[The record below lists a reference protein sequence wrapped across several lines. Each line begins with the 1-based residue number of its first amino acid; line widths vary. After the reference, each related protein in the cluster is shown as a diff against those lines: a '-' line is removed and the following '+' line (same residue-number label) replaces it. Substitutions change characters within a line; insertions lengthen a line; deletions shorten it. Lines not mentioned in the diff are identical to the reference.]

1 MKILSIFGALLFF
14 SVTAQAQTIFYFQ
27 NSTVAVGEPMPNTH
41 QTGDTFMGG
50 TWIGRAM
57 LSNKGTS
64 PETLSTDC
72 FPGTGYYECVTF
84 ISEPMSAQII
94 PAGDWTIDIQT
105 EVTRAATKI
114 YVRYMIYQWVNSTDA
129 IGTIIVN
136 ATSDVTKFSKEK
148 TLITVSNIAGSGCI
162 LSDGD
167 KICLD
172 LEMDVDCPSGQ
183 AGNFGYFYYG
193 NNSVDTSRLVF
204 LGSIT
209 TIGLTGLSAIS
220 TAQGINLKWRTESE
234 MNKFK
239 WIVERSLSPKEG
251 YTVID
256 EIPAQGNCA
265 TPTEYFHLDRN
276 VEVGK
281 TYYYKLIDVD
291 LIGNRTVHGQLSATF
306 SGNGSKT
313 VSLHS
318 PYPNPTLR
326 TTMISYDVPDKS
338 FISLEVYN
346 IAGQLIKTLMN
357 EFKHAGTYKLSWDG
371 TNESGKYVPAGIY
384 FYRLT
389 SDNFTSTK
397 RINILR

>member
-1 MKILSIFGALLFF
+1 
-14 SVTAQAQTIFYFQ
+14 
-27 NSTVAVGEPMPNTH
+27 
-41 QTGDTFMGG
+41 
-50 TWIGRAM
+50 
-57 LSNKGTS
+57 
-64 PETLSTDC
+64 
-72 FPGTGYYECVTF
+72 
-84 ISEPMSAQII
+84 
-94 PAGDWTIDIQT
+94 
-105 EVTRAATKI
+105 
-114 YVRYMIYQWVNSTDA
+114 
-129 IGTIIVN
+129 
-136 ATSDVTKFSKEK
+136 
-148 TLITVSNIAGSGCI
+148 
-162 LSDGD
+162 
-167 KICLD
+167 
-172 LEMDVDCPSGQ
+172 
-183 AGNFGYFYYG
+183 
-193 NNSVDTSRLVF
+193 
-204 LGSIT
+204 
-209 TIGLTGLSAIS
+209 
-220 TAQGINLKWRTESE
+220 

-239 WIVERSLSPKEG
+239 WIIERSLSPKEG

-265 TPTEYFHLDRN
+265 TPTEYSHLDRN

-291 LIGNRTVHGQLSATF
+291 LIGNRTVRGQLSAIF

-326 TTMISYDVPDKS
+326 ATMISYDVPDKS

-346 IAGQLIKTLMN
+346 IAGQLIKTLIN
-357 EFKHAGTYKLSWDG
+357 ELKYAGTYKLSWDG